1 MQPPLAPAAKGTGRV
16 YALAAVTIAMISFI
30 VVAIAH
36 GTVASLP
43 PWYLSAPGVLG
54 TAICTGMSLA
64 RRERQYALLA
74 LALALAAAAVVL
86 GWFLILSV
94 VIAATAVVIL
104 ILHGLM

>member
-1 MQPPLAPAAKGTGRV
+1 MQPQLAPATKGTGRV
-16 YALAAVTIAMISFI
+16 YALAAVAIAVISFI

-43 PWYLSAPGVLG
+43 PWYLSAPGALG
-54 TAICTGMSLA
+54 TAVCAGISIA
-64 RRERQYALLA
+64 RREHQYALLA
-74 LALALAAAAVVL
+74 LALALAGAAVVL